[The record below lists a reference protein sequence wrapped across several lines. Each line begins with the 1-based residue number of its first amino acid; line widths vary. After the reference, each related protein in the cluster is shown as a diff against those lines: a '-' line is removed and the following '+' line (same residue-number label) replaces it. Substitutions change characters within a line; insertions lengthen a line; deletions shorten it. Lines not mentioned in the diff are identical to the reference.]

1 VFFIAMAGDSIV
13 PWNADVGEFP
23 TGIPRSFRIGPVKHA
38 YIYTGIVTTSHGPIY
53 TCSRGSDYKREGEIL
68 ALIVD
73 DHFCHACDCVIEG
86 VTVLTI
92 RQPVFRCAL
101 ENNPLT
107 AGWHEWEQNWA
118 ASPDVDSLDSLPD
131 WRRGGMFETTLLG

>member
-1 VFFIAMAGDSIV
+1 MAMAGDSIV
-13 PWNADVGEFP
+13 PWVEAFP
-23 TGIPRSFRIGPVKHA
+23 TDMPRSFRIGPVKHA
-38 YIYTGIVTTSHGPIY
+38 YYYYGIVSPVHGSIY
-53 TCSRGSDYKREGEIL
+53 MCSRGSDYKREGEIL

-73 DHFCHACDCVIEG
+73 EQFCHAFDCVIEG
-86 VTVLTI
+86 ATVVTI

-118 ASPDVDSLDSLPD
+118 ASPHVDSLDSLAD